1 MKHITTILFL
11 AYYSFGTFCLPQGDF
26 SAIADLSKMYA
37 HCKATED
44 KDMTLIDFFTDHL
57 INMDGLFDKH
67 DNGDKQKP
75 HSPVQFHHSPIQPT
89 IVTQQLKVSIN
100 KPVLL
105 KTDFTIYTGCFY
117 FSEFSSYVFRPPVV

>member
-1 MKHITTILFL
+1 MKRIATILFL

-44 KDMTLIDFFTDHL
+44 NDMTLIDFITDHL
-57 INMDGLFDKH
+57 VNIDGLFDKH

-89 IVTQQLKVSIN
+89 LVTRSIRVSFN
-100 KPVLL
+100 KAVSPG
-105 KTDFTIYTGCFY
+105 TEFPIYNDRFY
-117 FSEFSSYVFRPPVV
+117 FSEFSSSVFRPPVV